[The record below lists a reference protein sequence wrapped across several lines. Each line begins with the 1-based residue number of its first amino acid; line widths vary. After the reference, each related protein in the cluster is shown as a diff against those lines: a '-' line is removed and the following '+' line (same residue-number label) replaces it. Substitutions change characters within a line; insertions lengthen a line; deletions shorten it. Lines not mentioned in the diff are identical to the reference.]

1 MIIQILDSR
10 DRIAYMSGLHPADA
24 DAGLT
29 VLDVIGQPVWPY
41 IYQGAEQ
48 YRAAFSRCRAG
59 EGPQV
64 CDVSIGFAGNVHR
77 WIGKV
82 DCFGQDQLVITVES
96 VPVNLEDLSA
106 RESEV
111 LTLLSQRLSS
121 TKIAEKMGI
130 TVSTVEKHRSK
141 IRSTLRLKNECALT
155 QLASCLNGKAQLFF
169 SSSTNG
175 HAHLESH

>member
-1 MIIQILDSR
+1 MIIQILDAH
-10 DRIAYMSGLHPADA
+10 DRISYMSGLHLHKADVR
-24 DAGLT
+24 LT
-29 VLDVIGQPVWPY
+29 VSGLIGRLVWPY
-41 IYQGAEQ
+41 VLRGAKQ
-48 YRAAFSRCRAG
+48 YRAAFVRCRAG

-64 CDVSIGFAGNVHR
+64 CDVFVDFAGNLQR
-77 WIGKV
+77 WIGRI
-82 DCFGQDQLVITVES
+82 DRFGQDQLVITAES
-96 VPVNLEDLSA
+96 VPENLEDLSA

-141 IRSTLRLKNECALT
+141 IRSTLRLKDESALT
-155 QLASCLNGKAQLFF
+155 QLAASLEGSAQIFF

-175 HAHLESH
+175 YAQLDDY

>member
-10 DRIAYMSGLHPADA
+10 DRIAYMSGLHPADTA
-24 DAGLT
+24 VGLT
-29 VLDVIGQPVWPY
+29 VSDVIGQPVWPY
-41 IYQGAEQ
+41 VHRGAEQ
-48 YRAAFSRCRAG
+48 YRVAFARCCTG

-64 CDVSIGFAGNVHR
+64 CDVSIGFAGNAHR
-77 WIGKV
+77 WVGKV
-82 DCFGQDQLVITVES
+82 DRFGQDQLVITADS
-96 VPVNLEDLSA
+96 VPENLEDLSA

-111 LTLLSQRLSS
+111 LALLSKRLSS

-155 QLASCLNGKAQLFF
+155 QLASCLNGRAQLFF

-175 HAHLESH
+175 HARLEGR

>member
-10 DRIAYMSGLHPADA
+10 DRIAYMSGLAVS
-24 DAGLT
+24 G
-29 VLDVIGQPVWPY
+29 VIGQSVWPY
-41 IYQGAEQ
+41 VHLGAEQ
-48 YRAAFSRCRAG
+48 YRAAFVRCRAG

-64 CDVSIGFAGNVHR
+64 CDVFVDFAGNLHR
-77 WIGKV
+77 WIGRI
-82 DCFGQDQLVITVES
+82 DRFGQDQLVITAES
-96 VPVNLEDLSA
+96 VPENLEDLSA

-141 IRSTLRLKNECALT
+141 IRSTLRLKDESALT
-155 QLASCLNGKAQLFF
+155 QLAASLEGRAQIFF
-169 SSSTNG
+169 SSRTNG
-175 HAHLESH
+175 YAHLDGY

>member
-10 DRIAYMSGLHPADA
+10 DRIAYISGLHPTDA
-24 DAGLT
+24 DTGLT
-29 VLDVIGQPVWPY
+29 ASDVIGHPVWPY
-41 IYQGAEQ
+41 VHRGAKQ
-48 YRAAFSRCRAG
+48 YRAAFVRCRAG

-64 CDVSIGFAGNVHR
+64 CDVSVDFAGNLHR
-77 WIGKV
+77 WIGRI
-82 DCFGQDQLVITVES
+82 DRFGQDQLVITAES
-96 VPVNLEDLSA
+96 VPENLEDLSA

-141 IRSTLRLKNECALT
+141 IRSTLRLKDESALT
-155 QLASCLNGKAQLFF
+155 QLASSLEGRAQFFF

-175 HAHLESH
+175 HACFDGH